1 MVTAILGECYG
12 MPTWMA
18 CLSDFVVQVKGSAM
32 GVSGPRVVELALG
45 ETVSD
50 EELGGWQVHAEITGN
65 VDRVAE
71 NEEECFQI
79 IRRYLSYMPS
89 HCDER
94 PPCDTCSGWIPVRKW
109 TKFLNTCPEKRNRG
123 YDMHRILNCIVDK
136 NSLFPLKPTF
146 GKVGY
151 HLPGAN

>member
-1 MVTAILGECYG
+1 
-12 MPTWMA
+12 
-18 CLSDFVVQVKGSAM
+18 M

-50 EELGGWQVHAEITGN
+50 EELGGWKVHAEITGN
-65 VDRVAE
+65 ADRVAE
-71 NEEECFQI
+71 NEAECFQI
-79 IRRYLSYMPS
+79 IRQYLSYMPS

-94 PPCDTCSGWIPVRKW
+94 PPGMPVPDGSGSEMDQILE
-109 TKFLNTCPEKRNRG
+109 FLPEQRNRG

-146 GKVGY
+146 GKSVITSLARIDGKVVGIVAKF
-151 HLPGAN
+151 LSR